1 MSEWTGAEQKSTARL
16 DERVHVLRERQNHAW
31 LVHVEG
37 GLVCAGALRVGVV
50 NRLVSDA
57 LHALGTK
64 QLAATSEWR
73 CSNSFISCPV
83 LCEGVLL

>member
-1 MSEWTGAEQKSTARL
+1 MSEWTGAEQKSAARL

-31 LVHVEG
+31 LVHVES

-57 LHALGTK
+57 LHALGTALGTK
-64 QLAATSEWR
+64 QLAA
-73 CSNSFISCPV
+73 NVAKIS
-83 LCEGVLL
+83 LC